1 MEFLDLVR
9 RRRSCRA
16 FLQEQVAEEKLNYIL
31 QAARLAPSA
40 CNLQP
45 LRLHVL
51 SGERLEQ
58 VRPCAWLY
66 NAPLAVMVCSLDALA
81 WKRKYDGENFAL
93 ADAAI
98 AVDHMAL
105 AAAEQGVDSCII
117 GAIKVTALQQA
128 LQLPEEEHIQLILAL
143 GYADPAVP
151 DKVQLHDKR
160 RSADE
165 LFVFE
170 GD

>member
-1 MEFLDLVR
+1 MEFLELVR

-16 FLQEQVAEEKLNYIL
+16 FLQEMVEREKLDYIL
-31 QAARLAPSA
+31 QAAQLAPSA

-45 LRLHVL
+45 LRLHIL

-58 VRPCAWLY
+58 ARAFAWLY
-66 NAPLAVMVCSLDALA
+66 NAPLAVMVCSLDAVA
-81 WKRKYDGENFAL
+81 WQRKYDGENFAL

-117 GAIKVTALQQA
+117 GAIKVTAMHQA
-128 LQLPEEEHIQLILAL
+128 LKLPEEEHIQLILAL
-143 GYADPAVP
+143 GHADPAVP
-151 DKVQLHDKR
+151 DKLQLHEKR

-165 LFVFE
+165 LFVF
-170 GD
+170 